1 MSNRARLIF
10 NKPDPGVNPEPHEVP
25 AEDVAALLSK
35 HGVSTVVINA
45 CRSAAGANEASNIA
59 SLLVQEGLKNAIGMS
74 FNVLSLSADQFMKDF
89 YKTFLGQDAT
99 PMEAVTYARGQ
110 LRQYSARTTKFNTQ
124 VDLEDHL
131 VPQIHC
137 QESEIPDTY
146 VAQPKRS
153 SEQPRAESYNQSSAL
168 IGREGDILRLEWLL
182 SHFERTR
189 IHLQGSPGVGKT
201 SLLREAAAWW
211 QKTGLFQHVAYVQLT
226 DLQFQDC
233 TNDKILAF
241 VAKQLEIFNEDQN
254 PGALTTALNKRSY
267 LLVLDSMDSIAWS
280 SNMSESQRERQ
291 LCLCL
296 RKLKSCSIVVSSR
309 TPDAWLDTAIQSRI
323 LLHPVSFSSSITI
336 GTTMLEKLDV
346 LPEKLV
352 TLDDHSFFEQLIGL
366 SACNPLAIKLLM
378 HDLANEFAKDPTT
391 SLLAHLMGLFRLR
404 PISLDVERL
413 SIEGGARAVRELL
426 EWIYEES
433 QAHIENLQRSE
444 HMFSAPQHETAFIS
458 FDGRPNGFETLQ
470 RAMRTLGLG
479 TEAQCRPAAQYSSSK
494 QDLRNMGLHPAMTF
508 VGFWHH
514 MPHSLEP
521 FTSAL
526 ASLMVARRKLD
537 PIEFEQF
544 RQKLCESTEESAKSP
559 RYLHNILRGK
569 EPFGLAPEA
578 ADHCASAAI
587 RLSFEVRQALSKR
600 LSSYVDGDVVQK
612 FGEEGYSF
620 TRAYYS
626 IDPLLTIV
634 SQCSI
639 VSGIWPQSLT
649 HDVEIARGFAYR
661 RGIGEWASC
670 MATASGSPFNNALK
684 LELDYDFYN
693 YLCLTLS
700 YQQLDSWPSPEN
712 WHFQYVIS
720 QAGITDSRRVRL
732 LERVHHQFISMG
744 VKRLRQIRH
753 KYQNPVNGGYD
764 LESQDKGK
772 KDWHVATELEFACF
786 TVMLRA
792 VFCNTFL
799 RKPQDDYLSQLKYI
813 VTRPML
819 LVSRYMDPDVRKL
832 AYHSFAYHKRLI
844 DCFEGGKG
852 FDLVT
857 AQDRLKDLVSLKS
870 LLKSLQGEIFGS
882 SISIKDPEA
891 SLPLPAQLSELE
903 LTSLGG
909 QDMLLFRANRVI
921 NRLGTGRDLNDT
933 DKLTK
938 AIEESKT
945 LLLEEVESS
954 NDPQIRFQLHNNLA
968 FLYDR
973 VRNKALAVQHRTT
986 SEELK
991 GMLDPGAIEQIEK
1004 NNTLW
1009 KPYFRDARRAKGEP
1023 VNEAESLVAQLH
1035 EQKAKLETAEADEKR
1050 EELTV
1055 LACVDD
1061 IADTLRHLERKV
1073 EAVEHYQR
1081 VIEGRQ
1087 RLLPAND
1094 KVILQDKFA
1103 RSKLLGQMGRYDE
1116 SIPTLRALVN
1126 TSAPLEDH
1134 KFYHNV
1140 KGTLGLQIMN
1150 SLVWSSDSLT
1160 VEAREEQYQEAKT
1173 VMEEDIKVKEELYE
1187 PDDVNIA
1194 IGLSNLASLHAY
1206 KNDYNKAETLYK
1218 SAIQAHLT
1226 RTTYAADRSLV
1237 WCRNNLAIL
1246 WRDMEKFHDAEA
1258 LHASLLKTCIEH
1270 YEMWHD
1276 TTLIIMGNVHKLY
1289 TTMGAQYKARSLI
1302 QDYLARFDEHLVEY
1316 VQKGKV
1322 SAYEEQRAKC
1332 SLGMKLTSCKLYEDA
1347 IPMFLIVA
1355 PAWRGQET
1363 RKGELIE
1370 LLTKL
1375 RYCFFSKTPPQYD
1388 RAYEVG
1394 TEIVAI
1400 QTNWKGPQHADTLDT
1415 IATGVICLRKANRTK
1430 EAIKEQLSLIEVRK
1444 ATLGPENNTTLGNI
1458 SYLAAMYEENEDW
1471 PAAINTREEVYT
1483 TRKGMDSKSRETA
1496 SALSHLAVTHADSED
1511 YVSASDLRRDEV
1523 FLWREIE
1530 GDEGSNTNLTLFE
1543 LAFTLEKVKKY
1554 EEAMV
1559 AVDKVIAHHAK
1570 AVGPLHHS
1578 TLHARILKAVILRG
1592 QRKFTEAEAILH
1604 EILAARMEN
1613 PTQDTIYCRALAS
1626 LSRIYEA
1633 RGLSDRAVEWMNQA
1647 VEACEALSG
1656 DTQPKLPLPETLHM
1670 DLAKLFIAAKRWN
1683 EAKRVLER
1691 AIGRLQAL
1699 QMTAGTV
1706 KKIGECN
1713 EMLREIGGR
1722 HIDSRG

>member
-1 MSNRARLIF
+1 M
-10 NKPDPGVNPEPHEVP
+10 
-25 AEDVAALLSK
+25 
-35 HGVSTVVINA
+35 INA

-59 SLLVQEGLKNAIGMS
+59 SLLVQKGVKNAIGMS

-110 LRQYSARTTKFNTQ
+110 LRQYSARKTKFNTQ

-146 VAQPKRS
+146 VAQPVRT
-153 SEQPRAESYNQSSAL
+153 SEQPRAESYNLSSGL

-182 SHFERTR
+182 SHFENTR

-211 QKTGLFQHVAYVQLT
+211 QTTGLFPHVVYVQLT

-233 TNDKILAF
+233 TSYKILAS

-267 LLVLDSMDSIAWS
+267 LLVLDSVDSMAWS
-280 SNMSESQRERQ
+280 SNMLEAQHERQ

-309 TPDAWLDTAIQSRI
+309 TPDAWLETAIHSRI
-323 LLHPVSFSSSITI
+323 LLHPVSFSSSISI
-336 GTTMLEKLDV
+336 GTTMLEKLNV
-346 LPEKLV
+346 LPEKLM

-366 SACNPLAIKLLM
+366 SACNPLAINLLM

-404 PISLDVERL
+404 PIFLDVERL

-426 EWIYEES
+426 EWIHEES
-433 QAHIENLQRSE
+433 RVRTENRQRSE
-444 HMFSAPQHETAFIS
+444 HSLSAPQHETAFIS
-458 FDGRPNGFETLQ
+458 FDGRPNGPETLQ
-470 RAMRTLGLG
+470 RAMRTLRLG
-479 TEAQCRPAAQYSSSK
+479 TEAQCRPAAQYSNSN
-494 QDLRNMGLHPAMTF
+494 QDLSNMGLHPAMAF

-514 MPHSLEP
+514 LPHNSEP

-526 ASLMVARRKLD
+526 ATLMVARRSLD
-537 PIEFEQF
+537 PIEFEKF
-544 RQKLCESTEESAKSP
+544 RRKLCEWTEESAKSP
-559 RYLHNILRGK
+559 RYIHNILRSK
-569 EPFGLAPEA
+569 ESFGLAPEA
-578 ADHCASAAI
+578 AQHCESAAI

-600 LSSYVDGDVVQK
+600 LSRYVNGDVVQR
-612 FGEEGYSF
+612 FGEEGHSF
-620 TRAYYS
+620 TRFYYS

-639 VSGIWPQSLT
+639 VSGIWPQCLAP
-649 HDVEIARGFAYR
+649 DVEIARDFAYR
-661 RGIGEWASC
+661 PGIGEWASC
-670 MATASGSPFNNALK
+670 MATASGSPFNNAMR

-700 YQQLDSWPSPEN
+700 HQQLDSWPSPEN
-712 WHFQYVIS
+712 WQFQYVIS
-720 QAGITDSRRVRL
+720 QAGITDSRRLRF
-732 LERVHHQFISMG
+732 LERVHHQFISKG
-744 VKRLRQIRH
+744 VQRLRQIRQ
-753 KYQNPVNGGYD
+753 KYQDPVTGGYD
-764 LESQDKGK
+764 LKSQDRGK
-772 KDWHVATELEFACF
+772 KDWHVAIELEWACF
-786 TVMLRA
+786 TVTLRA
-792 VFCNTFL
+792 VFCNTIL

-819 LVSRYMDPDVRKL
+819 LVWRLMDPDMHKL
-832 AYHSFAYHKRLI
+832 AHQSFAYHKRLI
-844 DCFEGGKG
+844 DYYEGGKG

-857 AQDRLKDLVSLKS
+857 AQDRLKDSVSLI
-870 LLKSLQGEIFGS
+870 SLQGEIIGS
-882 SISIKDPEA
+882 KILIKDPEA
-891 SLPLPAQLSELE
+891 SFPLPAQLSELE

-921 NRLGTGRDLNDT
+921 NRLGTGRDLSDT

-954 NDPQIRFQLHNNLA
+954 NDPQVRFQLHNNLA

-1009 KPYFRDARRAKGEP
+1009 KPYFRDVRRAKGEP
-1023 VNEAESLVAQLH
+1023 VNEAESLMAQLH
-1035 EQKAKLETAEADEKR
+1035 ERKAKLEAAEADKKSD
-1050 EELTV
+1050 ELTV
-1055 LACVDD
+1055 LSCVDD
-1061 IADTLRHLERKV
+1061 IADTLRHLERKA
-1073 EAVEHYQR
+1073 EAIEHYQR
-1081 VIEGRQ
+1081 VITGRQ

-1094 KVILQDKFA
+1094 KAILEVNFA
-1103 RSKLLGQMGRYDE
+1103 RSKLLGQMRRYDE

-1126 TSAPLEDH
+1126 MSAPLEDH

-1150 SLVWSSDSLT
+1150 SLEWSGDSLT
-1160 VEAREEQYQEAKT
+1160 VEAREELYQEAKT
-1173 VMEEDIKVKEELYE
+1173 VMEENIKVKEEFYE

-1206 KNDYNKAETLYK
+1206 KKDYNEAETLYK

-1258 LHASLLKTCIEH
+1258 LHVSLLKTCIEH

-1276 TTLIIMGNVHKLY
+1276 TTLIIMGNVHRLY
-1289 TTMGAQYKARSLI
+1289 TTMGAQDKARSLI
-1302 QDYLARFDEHLVEY
+1302 QDYLTSFDEHLVEY
-1316 VQKGKV
+1316 VRKGKV

-1332 SLGMKLTSCKLYEDA
+1332 SLGLKLTSCKLYEDA

-1355 PAWRGQET
+1355 PAWRRQET

-1375 RYCFFSKTPPQYD
+1375 RYCFFSKIPPQYD
-1388 RAYEVG
+1388 QAYEVG
-1394 TEIVAI
+1394 AEIVAI

-1444 ATLGPENNTTLGNI
+1444 ATLGPEDNTTLGNI

-1471 PAAINTREEVYT
+1471 PAAIKTREEVYT
-1483 TRKGMDSKSRETA
+1483 TRKGMDPKSRETA
-1496 SALSHLAVTHADSED
+1496 SALSHLAVTYADSED
-1511 YVSASDLRRDEV
+1511 YVSASDLRREEV
-1523 FLWREIE
+1523 CLWREIE
-1530 GDEGSNTNLTLFE
+1530 GDEGFNTNLTLFE

-1554 EEAMV
+1554 GEAMV
-1559 AVDKVIAHHAK
+1559 AVDQVIVHHTK
-1570 AVGPLHHS
+1570 AVGPLHYS
-1578 TLHARILKAVILRG
+1578 TLHPIIHKAVILRG
-1592 QRKFTEAEAILH
+1592 QIKYTEAEAILQ
-1604 EILAARMEN
+1604 EILAARTEN

-1626 LSRIYEA
+1626 LSKIYEA
-1633 RGLSDRAVEWMNQA
+1633 RGLSDRAVEWMTQA
-1647 VEACEALSG
+1647 VEVCEALSG
-1656 DTQPKLPLPETLHM
+1656 DTQPKLPETLHM
-1670 DLAKLFIAAKRWN
+1670 NLAKLCIAAKRWN

-1691 AIGRLQAL
+1691 AIRRLQAL
-1699 QMTAGTV
+1699 QMAAGTV
-1706 KKIGECN
+1706 RKIDECN

-1722 HIDSRG
+1722 LIDARG